1 MQASFFRAES
11 LIGLQHFR
19 MVAPSFGGWLLIL
32 VKQLIRARVLRF
44 LEGLLLLG
52 CGLSSAS
59 ETAC

>member
-1 MQASFFRAES
+1 M
-11 LIGLQHFR
+11 LHL
-19 MVAPSFGGWLLIL
+19 FGEWPLIL

-59 ETAC
+59 ETARLCAPETACVCT